1 MKDIVVLR
9 VLPFVITLH
18 LAVFGL
24 SQVNSFQPLALQSQL
39 RTRTKTVHVQTTTTV
54 TTTLK
59 KVNVNRLELTLKSTI
74 QDNSGQLDAKEID
87 NEYEYENL
95 TQPTSSALSMNLD
108 ELSHELHGRGKAQ
121 LSWDCFRIGIDPIHF
136 HNPAF
141 PEEELDNALRG
152 LLDHIDN
159 RNPLL
164 CTTTRKD
171 IQQHLSS
178 RRESQTMGSKALKAL
193 SQYCYPS
200 SLGIE
205 SSIATLSEITRSND
219 GTTKLLLKLVNTDFY
234 IESVIIPNPGWGKS
248 TLCISSQ
255 VGCAQGC
262 VFCATGKMG
271 RLASLTPDQIL
282 VQLYY
287 ANKVCRVINSSNSN
301 SNSSNSNGNGDCDGD
316 GTPGSDKSQNL
327 PQIDN
332 VVFMGMGDA
341 ADNIESVKKAV
352 DVMTDRSCFA
362 LAPSKITIST
372 VGPSPDVFDK
382 LAQAD
387 AVLAWSV
394 HAVRDDL
401 RKKLVPSTKYTMVE
415 LRDGVVHALTNRS
428 KRMRALML
436 EIALM
441 DGLNDGVQEAEELAD
456 FCVDLT
462 SRVEGMKLMVNLIP
476 FNDIGYEQYRR
487 PSDANL
493 AAFQKVLVE
502 KGVKTYVR
510 TTRGDDE
517 SAACGQLATKKRKK
531 QQKD

>member
-1 MKDIVVLR
+1 MKEIVVLR
-9 VLPFVITLH
+9 VLPFAIILH
-18 LAVFGL
+18 LAVFGI

-39 RTRTKTVHVQTTTTV
+39 RTKTVQTTV
-54 TTTLK
+54 TTLK
-59 KVNVNRLELTLKSTI
+59 KVNRLQLSLKATI
-74 QDNSGQLDAKEID
+74 QDNSGQIDAKGI
-87 NEYEYENL
+87 NEEKS

-108 ELSHELHGRGKAQ
+108 ELTRELRGRGKAQ
-121 LSWDCFRIGIDPIHF
+121 LSWDCFRVGVDPFHF

-141 PEEELDNALRG
+141 PEHELDNALRG
-152 LLDHIDN
+152 LLNHNDY
-159 RNPLL
+159 PL
-164 CTTTRKD
+164 CTRKD

-193 SQYCYPS
+193 SLYCYPS

-205 SSIATLSEITRSND
+205 SSIATLSQITRSND
-219 GTTKLLLKLVNTDFY
+219 GTTKLLIKLVNTDFY

-301 SNSSNSNGNGDCDGD
+301 SSNSD

-341 ADNIESVKKAV
+341 ADNVESVKKAV
-352 DVMTDRSCFA
+352 EVMTDRSCFA

-401 RKKLVPSTKYTMVE
+401 RKKLVPTTKYTMEE
-415 LRDGVVHALTNRS
+415 LRDGVVHALVNRS
-428 KRMRALML
+428 KRLRALML

-456 FCVDLT
+456 FCIDLT

-487 PSDANL
+487 SSDANV
-493 AAFQKVLVE
+493 AAFQKVLVD

-531 QQKD
+531 QQED

>member
-1 MKDIVVLR
+1 MKEIVVLR
-9 VLPFVITLH
+9 VLPFAITLH
-18 LAVFGL
+18 LAVFGI

-39 RTRTKTVHVQTTTTV
+39 RTKTVQTTV
-54 TTTLK
+54 TALK
-59 KVNVNRLELTLKSTI
+59 KVNRLQLSLKATI
-74 QDNSGQLDAKEID
+74 QDDPGQIDAKESD
-87 NEYEYENL
+87 KENS
-95 TQPTSSALSMNLD
+95 TQLTSSALSMNLD
-108 ELSHELHGRGKAQ
+108 ELSRELRGKGKAQ
-121 LSWDCFRIGIDPIHF
+121 LSWDCFRIGVDPFHF

-141 PEEELDNALRG
+141 PEQELDNALRG
-152 LLDHIDN
+152 LLNHNDF
-159 RNPLL
+159 PL
-164 CTTTRKD
+164 CTRKD
-171 IQQHLSS
+171 IQQNLSS
-178 RRESQTMGSKALKAL
+178 RRQSQTMGIKSLKAL
-193 SQYCYPS
+193 SLFCYPS

-219 GTTKLLLKLVNTDFY
+219 GTTKLLIKLVNTDFY

-287 ANKVCRVINSSNSN
+287 ANKVCRVINSSNISN
-301 SNSSNSNGNGDCDGD
+301 GD
-316 GTPGSDKSQNL
+316 GTTGSDKNQDL

-341 ADNIESVKKAV
+341 ADNIESVQKAV
-352 DVMTDRSCFA
+352 EVMTDRSCFA

-401 RKKLVPSTKYTMVE
+401 RKKLVPSTKYTMEE
-415 LRDGVVHALTNRS
+415 LTDGVVNALIHRS
-428 KRMRALML
+428 KRLRALML

-441 DGLNDGVQEAEELAD
+441 DGLNDGIQEAEELAD
-456 FCVDLT
+456 FCLDLT

-493 AAFQKVLVE
+493 AAFQKVLVD

-531 QQKD
+531 LAD

>member
-1 MKDIVVLR
+1 MKEFVMLR
-9 VLPFVITLH
+9 VLPFAITLH
-18 LAVFGL
+18 LAVFGI

-39 RTRTKTVHVQTTTTV
+39 RLKTVQTTV
-54 TTTLK
+54 TTLK
-59 KVNVNRLELTLKSTI
+59 KVNRLQLSLKATI
-74 QDNSGQLDAKEID
+74 QDNSGQIDVKDID
-87 NEYEYENL
+87 NENL
-95 TQPTSSALSMNLD
+95 IQPTSSALSMNLD
-108 ELSHELHGRGKAQ
+108 ELSHELRGRGKAQ
-121 LSWDCFRIGIDPIHF
+121 LSWDCFRIGVDPIHF

-141 PEEELDNALRG
+141 PEQELDNALRG
-152 LLDHIDN
+152 LLNHN
-159 RNPLL
+159 ENPL
-164 CTTTRKD
+164 CTRND

-287 ANKVCRVINSSNSN
+287 ANKVCRVINSSNS
-301 SNSSNSNGNGDCDGD
+301 SNGDGD

-352 DVMTDRSCFA
+352 QVMTDRSCFA

-401 RKKLVPSTKYTMVE
+401 RKKLVPTTKHTMVE

-428 KRMRALML
+428 KRLRALML

-487 PSDANL
+487 PSDVNL
-493 AAFQKVLVE
+493 AAFQKVLVD

-531 QQKD
+531 QQED